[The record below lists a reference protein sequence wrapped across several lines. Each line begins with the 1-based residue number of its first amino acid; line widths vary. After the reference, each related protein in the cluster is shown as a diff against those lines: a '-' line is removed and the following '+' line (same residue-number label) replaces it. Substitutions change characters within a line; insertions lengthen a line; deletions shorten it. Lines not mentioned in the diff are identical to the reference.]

1 MSTPSPFRHICHDNP
16 ATSQK
21 RAKSSLSAFS
31 LVEVTISLGIVSFAL
46 VTLMALLPV
55 GLKTFIMSR
64 DLTLEAQINQR
75 LITEARQTSFSQLS
89 VVAAQESTNYF
100 DAEGNQTVLPAKY
113 VYQPTVTITYSTNVV
128 VNSGPGAPTAAAPT
142 NAACVTVILTKISNP
157 GAPVTTSFS
166 IANDGF

>member
-1 MSTPSPFRHICHDNP
+1 M
-16 ATSQK
+16 A
-21 RAKSSLSAFS
+21 
-31 LVEVTISLGIVSFAL
+31 LGVVSFAL

-89 VVAAQESTNYF
+89 AVAAQESTNYF
-100 DAEGNQTVLPAKY
+100 DAEANQTVLPAQY
-113 VYQPTVTITYSTNVV
+113 VYQPTVTVTYSTNVV
-128 VNSGPGAPTAAAPT
+128 VNSSPGAPTATTQT
-142 NAACVTVILTKISNP
+142 NAACVTVILTKLSNP
-157 GAPVTTSFS
+157 GAPVKTSFS